1 MAQLVIPRVAQAFPP
16 TQAPR
21 ARQITP
27 GDSHRFSRSCGPA
40 VRHPLDSAKSGDC
53 PHRQN
58 AWVRLARTSVPPAHS
73 RSSALPAGLCALL
86 GILLV
91 SSCNSLPPENAKPV
105 VAIVGAKLIDGSDAA
120 PIEDS
125 VIVVEGTRI
134 RAAGP
139 RSHTPVP
146 KGGEIVDG
154 AGKVV
159 IPGLV
164 DVHVHYFGD
173 LAEMERGLRAQLYFG
188 VTTVRSPGSDSDE
201 QFATIQD
208 LRAGKIPGPRLYT
221 AGRAL
226 THPDG
231 YLLARRPANPGEAR
245 QQVRELAAQKV
256 DFIKIW
262 ADSIYGKLPK
272 ITPEVRAAIVDE
284 AGKNHIPIVAHIR
297 EEEDVYQLG
306 ELGVTDFLHTV
317 RDKEPLDDKF
327 IAFAKSHGITFAP
340 TLSVIQRDWYF
351 AENPQLLQ
359 DQEIRFGLNSATLAD
374 IETPETQRRMLDN
387 PNLHR
392 SKNEL
397 AGAQR
402 FVRQM
407 AENGVALV
415 VGSDSGAGAVAW
427 GWGTH
432 NEMALLVEAGL
443 PPLEVLRM
451 GTRRAAERIS
461 QGAPEFGAIEA
472 GKVADLLL
480 LDADPLED
488 IRNARKIARVMQA
501 GRWVDRAALRAE
513 P

>member
-1 MAQLVIPRVAQAFPP
+1 ML
-16 TQAPR
+16 
-21 ARQITP
+21 
-27 GDSHRFSRSCGPA
+27 G
-40 VRHPLDSAKSGDC
+40 LLL
-53 PHRQN
+53 
-58 AWVRLARTSVPPAHS
+58 LAA
-73 RSSALPAGLCALL
+73 
-86 GILLV
+86 
-91 SSCNSLPPENAKPV
+91 CNSLPPENAKPV
-105 VAIVGAKLIDGSDAA
+105 VAIVGAKLIDGTDAA

-125 VIVVEGTRI
+125 VIVIEGTRI

-154 AGKVV
+154 MGKVV

-188 VTTVRSPGSDSDE
+188 VTTVRSPGSETDE

-221 AGRAL
+221 AGRGL

-231 YLLARRPANPGEAR
+231 YALARRPANPGEAR
-245 QQVRELAAQKV
+245 QHVRELAAQKV

-262 ADSIYGKLPK
+262 VDSIYGRLPK
-272 ITPEVRAAIVDE
+272 ITPEIRAAIVEE
-284 AGKNHIPIVAHIR
+284 AAKNHIPVVAHIR
-297 EEEDVYQLG
+297 DEEDVYQLG
-306 ELGVTDFLHTV
+306 ELGVTDFLHSV
-317 RDKEPLDDKF
+317 RDKEPLDGKF
-327 IAFAKSHGITFAP
+327 IAFAKSHGISFAP

-359 DQEIRFGLNSATLAD
+359 DPEIRFGLNSATLAD
-374 IETPETQRRMLDN
+374 LEKPETQRRMLDN
-387 PNLHR
+387 PNLAR

-397 AGAQR
+397 ASTQR

-461 QGAPEFGAIEA
+461 PGPPEFGTIED
-472 GKVADLLL
+472 GKIADLLL
-480 LDADPLED
+480 LDADPLQD
-488 IRNARKIARVMQA
+488 IRNARKIARVMQN
-501 GRWVDRAALRAE
+501 GRWLDRYALRTG

>member
-1 MAQLVIPRVAQAFPP
+1 
-16 TQAPR
+16 
-21 ARQITP
+21 
-27 GDSHRFSRSCGPA
+27 
-40 VRHPLDSAKSGDC
+40 
-53 PHRQN
+53 
-58 AWVRLARTSVPPAHS
+58 
-73 RSSALPAGLCALL
+73 
-86 GILLV
+86 
-91 SSCNSLPPENAKPV
+91 
-105 VAIVGAKLIDGSDAA
+105 
-120 PIEDS
+120 
-125 VIVVEGTRI
+125 
-134 RAAGP
+134 
-139 RSHTPVP
+139 
-146 KGGEIVDG
+146 
-154 AGKVV
+154 
-159 IPGLV
+159 
-164 DVHVHYFGD
+164 
-173 LAEMERGLRAQLYFG
+173 
-188 VTTVRSPGSDSDE
+188 
-201 QFATIQD
+201 
-208 LRAGKIPGPRLYT
+208 
-221 AGRAL
+221 
-226 THPDG
+226 
-231 YLLARRPANPGEAR
+231 
-245 QQVRELAAQKV
+245 
-256 DFIKIW
+256 
-262 ADSIYGKLPK
+262 
-272 ITPEVRAAIVDE
+272 
-284 AGKNHIPIVAHIR
+284 
-297 EEEDVYQLG
+297 
-306 ELGVTDFLHTV
+306 
-317 RDKEPLDDKF
+317 
-327 IAFAKSHGITFAP
+327 
-340 TLSVIQRDWYF
+340 
-351 AENPQLLQ
+351 LQ